1 MPPPATVVEL
11 VERFDSNLDAYRSGG
26 YNEAQLRQEFLNP
39 FCHLGQTLFF
49 VSWRRVAGAGAE
61 RSPGAVPRR
70 WALGHLHSPAG

>member
-39 FCHLGQTLFF
+39 FFEALGWD
-49 VSWRRVAGAGAE
+49 VYNKKGYAEAYKEVIHEAGATGNA
-61 RSPGAVPRR
+61 
-70 WALGHLHSPAG
+70 